1 MLEAVIVLSVV
12 SVAMILAYSFLQ
24 ETVNSLDDTNERLME
39 ENRALRAKVKLMERH
54 GRQMERLGKR

>member
-24 ETVNSLDDTNERLME
+24 ETVNRLDDTNERLME
-39 ENRALRAKVKLMERH
+39 ENRALRAKIKLM
-54 GRQMERLGKR
+54 QDMDGKWRD

>member
-24 ETVNSLDDTNERLME
+24 ETVNRLDDTNERLME
-39 ENRALRAKVKLMERH
+39 ENRTLRAKVKLM
-54 GRQMERLGKR
+54 QDMDGKWRD

>member
-24 ETVNSLDDTNERLME
+24 ETVNRLDDTNERLME
-39 ENRALRAKVKLMERH
+39 ENRALRAKIKLM
-54 GRQMERLGKR
+54 QDMDGKWRG

>member
-24 ETVNSLDDTNERLME
+24 ETVNRLDDTNERLLE
-39 ENRALRAKVKLMERH
+39 ENRALRAKVKLM
-54 GRQMERLGKR
+54 QDMDGKWRD